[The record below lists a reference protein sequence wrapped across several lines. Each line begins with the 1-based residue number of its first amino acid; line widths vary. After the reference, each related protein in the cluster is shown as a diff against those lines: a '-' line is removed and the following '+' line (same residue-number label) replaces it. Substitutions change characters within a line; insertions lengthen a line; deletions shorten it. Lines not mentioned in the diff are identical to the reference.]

1 MTRATRRCEA
11 VALRPSQP
19 FQPLQPSRRTWLRDG
34 SRWTIATLMA
44 CSVAGQVA
52 WSQPLSQASPT
63 EASWQALREGA
74 IVLFRHAE
82 APGIGDPPGFK
93 LGDCSTQRNLDATG
107 RRQSQQLGDA
117 IRAQQVPVTQV
128 WASPWC
134 RTTETAQIIAAAVAT
149 RPAQGGEAA
158 SPVATA
164 PLAVQGQSAFGSFFQ
179 NRSDEPAQTA
189 TARQL
194 LLNFRGPG
202 SLVVVTHNVNIT
214 ALTGLSPAAGEG
226 VVLKVV
232 TKTAV
237 KVPGK
242 PETRGLAVV
251 GRIPAP

>member
-1 MTRATRRCEA
+1 MQSN
-11 VALRPSQP
+11 PSAKS
-19 FQPLQPSRRTWLRDG
+19 FRDG
-34 SRWTIATLMA
+34 VRTSLLFAWALLAMLHAGTASAQDAANAATA
-44 CSVAGQVA
+44 
-52 WSQPLSQASPT
+52 P
-63 EASWQALREGA
+63 WQALREGA

-134 RTTETAQIIAAAVAT
+134 RTTETAQIIAVAVAT
-149 RPAQGGEAA
+149 RPAQGGGGT
-158 SPVATA
+158 PPFATSA
-164 PLAVQGQSAFGSFFQ
+164 LAVQGQSAFGSFFQ

-189 TARQL
+189 AARQL

>member
-1 MTRATRRCEA
+1 MQSNFFAKLFRDVVRTSLLLASALLAMLHAGTASAQDAANAATA
-11 VALRPSQP
+11 P
-19 FQPLQPSRRTWLRDG
+19 
-34 SRWTIATLMA
+34 
-44 CSVAGQVA
+44 
-52 WSQPLSQASPT
+52 
-63 EASWQALREGA
+63 WQALREGA

-82 APGIGDPPGFK
+82 APGMGDPPGFK

-117 IRAQQVPVTQV
+117 MRAQQVPVTQV

-149 RPAQGGEAA
+149 RPAPGIQGGEGA
-158 SPVATA
+158 PQVATA

-242 PETRGLAVV
+242 PEMRGLAVM